1 VAATRL
7 VRPDDAPVRR
17 LLPTV
22 PDLIMLLSTMASQ
35 AIAPFVPLYAQT
47 LGLEAGTIGLLV
59 GAGGATALAASL
71 LAGALLGRVGPRRLI
86 LIGSAATAAGLAA
99 VGTWPSVAVLVVV
112 LPLASAMQA
121 IMAIS
126 SQTLVFLRT
135 TPERA
140 DQRAG
145 MHTFYASLGLT
156 LGPLAGSA
164 AVRTAGTLDVVF
176 LVGAA
181 IIGAALAV
189 ALAASAPGVVETSR
203 PQPYLTDVL
212 ALSPAARL
220 AVVAVLIAEFT
231 YVGWATFYPLAL
243 RAVGR
248 SPEAIG
254 LVFSVQGVVISLVRP
269 GLAALVARLSRS
281 GALGVSFLV
290 NAAGLLAATVPQSS
304 GLMLAC
310 AALTGLGIG
319 LAFPITMVMVSE
331 GATGNRVGRLLSARF
346 VTMML
351 GGVLGP
357 SVTGLAA
364 GWSVVGALGGVAGV
378 AAATGLV
385 VLSAHRRQA
394 FLDTRKSP
402 MLR

>member
-1 VAATRL
+1 VAAPRL
-7 VRPDDAPVRR
+7 ASGDAAVRR
-17 LLPTV
+17 LLPAV
-22 PDLIMLLSTMASQ
+22 PDLIQMLSTMASQ
-35 AIAPFVPLYAQT
+35 ATAPFVPLYAQT
-47 LGLEAGTIGLLV
+47 LGLGAGTIGLLV
-59 GAGGATALAASL
+59 GGGGVTALAASL
-71 LAGALLGRVGPRRLI
+71 LAGTLLGSAGPRRLV
-86 LIGSAATAAGLAA
+86 LIGTAATAAGLTA
-99 VGTWPSVAVLVVV
+99 VGTWPSVVVLFVV
-112 LPLASAMQA
+112 LPLVSAMQA

-135 TPERA
+135 TPERV

-145 MHTFYASLGLT
+145 MHTFYASLGLM
-156 LGPLAGSA
+156 LGPLAGAA
-164 AVRTAGTLDVVF
+164 AVRAAGALEVVF
-176 LVGAA
+176 LLGAA
-181 IIGAALAV
+181 IIGVALVV
-189 ALAASAPGVVETSR
+189 ALAASAPGVIETSR

-212 ALSPAARL
+212 TMSPGARL

-243 RAVGR
+243 RAAGQ

-254 LVFSVQGVVISLVRP
+254 LVFAMQGVVISLVRP
-269 GLAALVARLSRS
+269 GLATLVARLSRP
-281 GALGVSFLV
+281 GVLAVSFLV
-290 NAAGLLAATVPQSS
+290 TAAGLLAATVPES
-304 GLMLAC
+304 GVLMVAC
-310 AALTGLGIG
+310 AVLTGLGIG

-378 AAATGLV
+378 AAVTGV
-385 VLSAHRRQA
+385 IVLSAHRRQA
-394 FLDTRKSP
+394 FLDTRKSA